1 MIKSMSGHG
10 RATVASEQLRIT
22 VEVRSV
28 NHRFC
33 RVSVRLPGELMALE
47 ERARRQVQECVQR
60 GKVDVT
66 VSFAGASGGSVH
78 LDHPTATAWVRE
90 LRDLADRNGLDDSL
104 TVADVLQLPGVLAG
118 GGAVSVDD
126 STVELLAAVL
136 GDALTAFDEMRS
148 REGADLAKDLSGRA
162 ALMRGSIEE
171 IAEAAE
177 SLPGRVRD
185 QLRQRISDLL
195 SEAGAEVSE
204 ERIVQEAAY
213 YADRADVTEE
223 IVRLRS
229 HLDKVDELLGSDE
242 AVGRTLE
249 FVTQE
254 IHRELNTIGSK
265 TKDLDVAETIV
276 ALKAELER
284 LREQVQNIE

>member
-10 RATVASEQLRIT
+10 RAAAANEDLRIT
-22 VEVRSV
+22 AEVRSV

-33 RVSVRLPGELMALE
+33 RVSVRLPNEVIALE
-47 ERARRQVQECVQR
+47 DRVRRQVQQRVQR

-66 VSFAGASGGSVH
+66 ISFGGAGGQSMR
-78 LDHPTATAWVRE
+78 LDHAAAEAWARE
-90 LRDLADRNGLDDSL
+90 LRELAERSGLGGGP
-104 TVADVLQLPGVLAG
+104 TVGDVLQLPGVLAG
-118 GGAVSVDD
+118 AGAVSVDD
-126 STVELLAAVL
+126 DTSELLAAVL
-136 GDALTAFDEMRS
+136 DDALTAFDEMRR
-148 REGADLAKDLSGRA
+148 REGADLAADLSGRV
-162 ALMRGSIEE
+162 ALMRVRIE
-171 IAEAAE
+171 AVAAVAE

-185 QLRQRISDLL
+185 QLRQRIADLL
-195 SEAGAEVSE
+195 AESGAEVDE
-204 ERIVQEAAY
+204 DRIVQEAAHH
-213 YADRADVTEE
+213 AERADVTEE

-229 HLDKVDELLGSDE
+229 HLEKVDQLLASDE

-265 TKDLDVAETIV
+265 TKDLEVADTIV

>member
-10 RATVASEQLRIT
+10 RAAAANEALRIT

-33 RVSVRLPGELMALE
+33 RVSVRLPSELVALE
-47 ERARRQVQECVQR
+47 DRVRRQVQRHVQR

-66 VSFAGASGGSVH
+66 VSFAGASGQSVH
-78 LDHPTATAWVRE
+78 LDHTAAAAWVRE
-90 LRDLADRNGLDDSL
+90 LRELADRNGLDGSL
-104 TVADVLQLPGVLAG
+104 TVGDVLQLPGVLAG
-118 GGAVSVDD
+118 AGAVPVDD
-126 STVELLAAVL
+126 ATGELLEVAL
-136 GDALTAFDEMRS
+136 GDALTAFDEMRG

-162 ALMRGSIEE
+162 ASMRVQVEE
-171 IAEAAE
+171 VAEVAD
-177 SLPGRVRD
+177 SLPRRIRD
-185 QLRQRISDLL
+185 QLRQRITDLL
-195 SEAGAEVSE
+195 AEAGAEIGE
-204 ERIVQEAAY
+204 ERIAQEAAY
-213 YADRADVTEE
+213 HADRADVTEE

-229 HLDKVDELLGSDE
+229 HLAKVDTLLASND

-265 TKDLDVAETIV
+265 TKDLEVADTIV